1 MAAALASQHIPEKF
15 EKRVFRMKCI
25 SIFMLTFMKIVFNQ
39 YPLLIDLQIVIF
51 VMVCC
56 NIRYVNKYVEGHL
69 PTSFLLIFA
78 ALNTLFM
85 WITWLDRFS
94 GNANFFYF
102 QTIVYNFVLIVT
114 FIQMFNGVITKTLKY
129 QKEMEELKEKFNEK
143 M

>member
-1 MAAALASQHIPEKF
+1 MAAALSSQQSPEKF
-15 EKRVFRMKCI
+15 ESRVFRLKCV
-25 SIFMLTFMKIVFNQ
+25 SIFLLTFVKVVFNQ
-39 YPLLIDLQIVIF
+39 YPLLLDLQILIF
-51 VMVCC
+51 VLFTC
-56 NIRYVNKYVEGHL
+56 NIRFVNSYVEGHL

-114 FIQMFNGVITKTLKY
+114 FIQMFNGVIAKTLKY
-129 QKEMEELKEKFNEK
+129 QKELEGLK
-143 M
+143 